1 MCIKGVCVYKGCVYM
16 RTTIVVSLRKIG
28 FFSKRGPMT
37 KIGLFSRRAIIIA
50 APQVFL
56 EGLRESVGKMYIY
69 VCICIYILGK
79 RALQMAK
86 EPYKN
91 RAFFQK
97 GNGFE
102 GACENVCV
110 YICVFICMCKCI
122 LVGKGRSDVWGGYDW

>member
-1 MCIKGVCVYKGCVYM
+1 MCVHADHYCCVA
-16 RTTIVVSLRKIG
+16 
-28 FFSKRGPMT
+28 SKNRLLFQKRPDDQ

-91 RAFFQK
+91 RALFQK

-102 GACENVCV
+102 GACEYVCV